1 MGKRVGIFLASILV
15 LALLCSITVFGFQVG
30 NFKIPS
36 AAEGIKQGLDLK
48 GGSSITFEAQIGEDY
63 DMSNLEDDM
72 ATVQTVLQR
81 RLDSLNYSEATVQ
94 LVGDKRVMVEI
105 PAVNDPEE
113 AVQMLG
119 KTALLEFADADG
131 NVVLSG
137 NDIESAKAEYGQ
149 LEQGGISQHYIALKL
164 SNDAVA
170 KFTEATRAAANRAAD
185 QKNFIAIQLDGEVQ
199 STPFVGEEYKTTG
212 INTAEVTITVGAG
225 DDKNSPAEYA
235 QDLAAIINSGRLPF
249 NLKDV
254 ELRTVGATLG
264 EEALSKSLLAGL
276 IGLIL
281 VLLFMLIVYRVPGIV
296 ADLAL
301 IFYAALMVIVMA
313 LLGVNLSLPGMAGII
328 LSIGMA
334 VDANVIIF
342 ERVKE
347 ELRLGKT
354 IRASVDAGYKRAFT
368 AILDSNITTMI
379 AAVVLYLLGTGT
391 IRGFAITL
399 GLGVIVSMFTVLVV
413 SRFLLKQLVGMNI
426 KSLKAFGA

>member
-1 MGKRVGIFLASILV
+1 MGKRVGVFLASILV
-15 LALLCSITVFGFQVG
+15 LVLLVSITVFGFNVG
-30 NFKIPS
+30 NFSIPS

-48 GGSSITFEAQIGEDY
+48 GGSSITFEAQIEDGY

-72 ATVQTVLQR
+72 ATVQTILQR

-119 KTALLEFADADG
+119 KTALVEFADADG

-137 NDIESAKAEYGQ
+137 NDIEGAAAEYGPTS
-149 LEQGGISQHYIALKL
+149 ENGISQHYVTLKL
-164 SNDAVA
+164 SADAVS
-170 KFTEATRAAANRAAD
+170 KFTEATKAAANRAAEN
-185 QKNFIAIQLDGEVQ
+185 KNFIAICLDGEVQ
-199 STPFVGEEYKTTG
+199 SSPMVDESYKTTG
-212 INTAEVTITVGAG
+212 INTAEAIITLGSG
-225 DDKNSPAEYA
+225 EDGTSPAEYA
-235 QDLAAIINSGRLPF
+235 KELAAIINSGRLPF

-264 EEALSKSLLAGL
+264 EQALSKSLLAGL

-281 VLLFMLIVYRVPGIV
+281 VLLFMLVIYRVPGIV

-301 IFYAALMVIVMA
+301 IFYAALMVILMA
-313 LLGVNLSLPGMAGII
+313 IMGVNLSLPGMAGII

-342 ERVKE
+342 ERIKE

-354 IRASVDAGYKRAFT
+354 VRASVDAGYKRAFT

-379 AAVVLYLLGTGT
+379 AAVVLYVLGTGT

-399 GLGVIVSMFTVLVV
+399 GLGVVVSMFTVLVV

-426 KSLKAFGA
+426 KSLKAFGL

>member
-1 MGKRVGIFLASILV
+1 MGKRVGIFTACILV
-15 LALLCSITVFGFQVG
+15 LALLVSITVFGFQVG
-30 NFKIPS
+30 NLRIPS

-48 GGSSITFEAQIGEDY
+48 GGSSITFEAQIGDDY
-63 DMSNLEDDM
+63 SGDLADDM

-81 RLDSLNYSEATVQ
+81 RLDSLKYSEATVQ
-94 LVGDKRVMVEI
+94 LVGDRRVMVEI
-105 PAVNDPEE
+105 PAVSDPEE

-131 NVVLSG
+131 NIVLSG
-137 NDIESAKAEYGQ
+137 ADIESAKAEYGQ
-149 LEQGGISQHYIALKL
+149 LEQNGISQHYIALKL

-170 KFTEATRAAANRAAD
+170 KFTEATKAAANRAAES
-185 QKNFIAIQLDGEVQ
+185 KNFIAIQLDGEVQ

-212 INTAEVTITVGAG
+212 INTAEVTITVGG
-225 DDKNSPAEYA
+225 GEDGTSPAEYA
-235 QDLAAIINSGRLPF
+235 KDLAAIINSGRLPF
-249 NLKDV
+249 NLKDI

-264 EEALSKSLLAGL
+264 EEALSKSLIAGL

-281 VLLFMLIVYRVPGIV
+281 VLLFMAIIYRVPGIV
-296 ADLAL
+296 ADIAL
-301 IFYAALMVIVMA
+301 IFYAALMVILMA
-313 LLGVNLSLPGMAGII
+313 LMGVNLSLPGMAGII

-342 ERVKE
+342 ERIKE

-354 IRASVDAGYKRAFT
+354 IRAGVDAGFKRAFT

-379 AAVVLYLLGTGT
+379 AAIVLYFLGTGT

-399 GLGVIVSMFTVLVV
+399 GLGVVVSMFTVLVV

-426 KSLKAFGA
+426 KSLKAFGV

>member
-1 MGKRVGIFLASILV
+1 MGKRIVIFLASLLV
-15 LALLCSITVFGFQVG
+15 LALMVSITVFGFKVG
-30 NFKIPS
+30 NFELPS
-36 AAEGIKQGLDLK
+36 AAKGIKQGLDLK
-48 GGSSITFEAQIGEDY
+48 GGSSITFEAQLGEDY

-72 ATVQTVLQR
+72 ATVQTILQR

-94 LVGDKRVMVEI
+94 LVGDKRVLVEI

-119 KTALLEFADADG
+119 KTALLQFADADG

-137 NDIESAKAEYGQ
+137 NDIESASAEYGQ
-149 LEQGGISQHYIALKL
+149 LQQGGISQHYIALKL
-164 SNDAVA
+164 STDAVG

-185 QKNFIAIQLDGEVQ
+185 QKNFIAILLDNEVQ

-212 INTAEVTITVGAG
+212 INTAEVTITVGSG
-225 DDKNSPAEYA
+225 DENKTSAEYA
-235 QDLAAIINSGRLPF
+235 KELAAIINSGRLPF
-249 NLKDV
+249 NLKDI

-264 EEALSKSLLAGL
+264 EEALSKSLIAGL

-281 VLLFMLIVYRVPGIV
+281 VLLFMLLIYRVPGII

-301 IFYAALMVIVMA
+301 IFYAALMVIIMA

-342 ERVKE
+342 ERIKE

-413 SRFLLKQLVGMNI
+413 SRFLLNQLVGMNI
-426 KSLKAFGA
+426 KSPKAFGL

>member
-1 MGKRVGIFLASILV
+1 MGKRVGVFLASILV
-15 LALLCSITVFGFQVG
+15 LALLCGIAAFGFEVG
-30 NFKIPS
+30 NFSIPS
-36 AAEGIKQGLDLK
+36 AAKGIKQGLDLK

-63 DMSNLEDDM
+63 DVSNLEDDM

-81 RLDSLNYSEATVQ
+81 RLDSLGYSEATVQ

-119 KTALLEFADADG
+119 KTALLQFADADG

-137 NDIESAKAEYGQ
+137 NDIVSANAEYGQ

-164 SNDAVA
+164 SDDAVA
-170 KFTEATRAAANRAAD
+170 KFTDATRAAANRAAD
-185 QKNFIAIQLDGEVQ
+185 QKNFIAILLDNEVQ

-212 INTAEVTITVGAG
+212 INTAEVTITVGSG
-225 DDKNSPAEYA
+225 DENKTSAEYA
-235 QDLAAIINSGRLPF
+235 KELAAIINSGRLPF

-264 EEALSKSLLAGL
+264 EEALSKSLVAGL

-281 VLLFMLIVYRVPGIV
+281 VLLFMLLIYRVPGII
-296 ADLAL
+296 ADIAL
-301 IFYAALMVIVMA
+301 IFYAALMVIIMA
-313 LLGVNLSLPGMAGII
+313 LMGVNLSLPGMAGII

-342 ERVKE
+342 ERIKE

-379 AAVVLYLLGTGT
+379 AAVVLYILGTGT

-413 SRFLLKQLVGMNI
+413 SRFLLNQLVGMNI
-426 KSLKAFGA
+426 KSPKAFGL

>member
-1 MGKRVGIFLASILV
+1 MGKRVGVFLASILV
-15 LALLCSITVFGFQVG
+15 LALLVSITVFGFKVG
-30 NFKIPS
+30 NFAIPS

-48 GGSSITFEAQIGEDY
+48 GGSSITFEAQLEDGY
-63 DMSNLEDDM
+63 DMSALEDDM
-72 ATVQTVLQR
+72 ATVQTILQR

-119 KTALLEFADADG
+119 KTALLQFADADG

-137 NDIESAKAEYGQ
+137 NDIVSASAEYGQ
-149 LEQGGISQHYIALKL
+149 LQQGGVSQHYIALKL
-164 SNDAVA
+164 SDDAVA
-170 KFTEATRAAANRAAD
+170 KFAEATRVAANRAGEE
-185 QKNFIAIQLDGEVQ
+185 KNFIAILLDNEVQ

-212 INTAEVTITVGAG
+212 INTAEVTITVGSGGEDA
-225 DDKNSPAEYA
+225 SPAQYA
-235 QDLAAIINSGRLPF
+235 KDLAAIINSGRLPF

-264 EEALSKSLLAGL
+264 EEALSKSLVAGL

-301 IFYAALMVIVMA
+301 IFYAALMVIIMA

-342 ERVKE
+342 ERIKE

-426 KSLKAFGA
+426 KSLKAFGL

>member
-1 MGKRVGIFLASILV
+1 MGKRVGIFTACILV
-15 LALLCSITVFGFQVG
+15 LALLVSITVFGFQVG
-30 NFKIPS
+30 NFRIPS

-48 GGSSITFEAQIGEDY
+48 GGSSITFEAQISDDY
-63 DMSNLEDDM
+63 SGDLADDM

-94 LVGDKRVMVEI
+94 LVGDRRVMVEI
-105 PAVNDPEE
+105 PAVSDPEE

-131 NVVLSG
+131 NIVISG
-137 NDIESAKAEYGQ
+137 ADIESAKAEYGQ
-149 LEQGGISQHYIALKL
+149 LEQNGISQHYIALKL
-164 SNDAVA
+164 STDAVS
-170 KFTEATRAAANRAAD
+170 KFTEATKAAANRAGES
-185 QKNFIAIQLDGEVQ
+185 KNYIAIQLDGEVQ

-212 INTAEVTITVGAG
+212 INTAEVTITVGSG
-225 DDKNSPAEYA
+225 EDGTSPAQYA
-235 QDLAAIINSGRLPF
+235 KDLAAIINSGRLPF
-249 NLKDV
+249 NLKDI

-264 EEALSKSLLAGL
+264 EEALSKSLTAGL

-281 VLLFMLIVYRVPGIV
+281 VLLFMAIIYRVPGIV
-296 ADLAL
+296 ADIAL
-301 IFYAALMVIVMA
+301 VFYTALMIILMA
-313 LLGVNLSLPGMAGII
+313 ILGVNLSLPGMAGII

-342 ERVKE
+342 ERIKE

-354 IRASVDAGYKRAFT
+354 IRAGVDAGFKRAFT

-379 AAVVLYLLGTGT
+379 AAVVLYVLGTGT

-426 KSLKAFGA
+426 KSLKAFGV

>member
-1 MGKRVGIFLASILV
+1 MGKRVGIFTASILV
-15 LALLCSITVFGFQVG
+15 LALLVSITVFGFQVG
-30 NFKIPS
+30 NLRIPS

-48 GGSSITFEAQIGEDY
+48 GGSSITFEAQIGDDY
-63 DMSNLEDDM
+63 SGDLSDDM
-72 ATVQTVLQR
+72 AIVQTVLQR

-94 LVGDKRVMVEI
+94 LVGDRRVMVEI
-105 PAVNDPEE
+105 PAVSDPEE

-131 NVVLSG
+131 NVVISG
-137 NDIESAKAEYGQ
+137 ADIESAKAEYGQ
-149 LEQGGISQHYIALKL
+149 LEQNGISQHYIALKL
-164 SNDAVA
+164 STDAVS
-170 KFTEATRAAANRAAD
+170 KFTEATKAAANRAGEN
-185 QKNFIAIQLDGEVQ
+185 KNFIAIQLDGEVQ

-212 INTAEVTITVGAG
+212 INTAEVTITVGSG
-225 DDKNSPAEYA
+225 EDGTSPAQYA
-235 QDLAAIINSGRLPF
+235 KDLAAIINSGRLPF
-249 NLKDV
+249 NLKDI

-264 EEALSKSLLAGL
+264 EEALSKSLTAGL

-281 VLLFMLIVYRVPGIV
+281 VLLFMAIIYRVPGIV
-296 ADLAL
+296 ADIAL
-301 IFYAALMVIVMA
+301 IFYGALMVILMA
-313 LLGVNLSLPGMAGII
+313 IMGVNLSLPGMAGII

-342 ERVKE
+342 ERIKE

-354 IRASVDAGYKRAFT
+354 IRAGVDAGFKRAFT

-379 AAVVLYLLGTGT
+379 AAIVLYFLGTGT

-399 GLGVIVSMFTVLVV
+399 GLGVLVSMFTVLVV

-426 KSLKAFGA
+426 KSLKAFGI

>member
-15 LALLCSITVFGFQVG
+15 LALMVSITVFGFQVG
-30 NFKIPS
+30 NFSIPS

-63 DMSNLEDDM
+63 DLSNLEDDM
-72 ATVQTVLQR
+72 ATVQAVLQR

-164 SNDAVA
+164 STDAVA

-225 DDKNSPAEYA
+225 EDGTTPAEYA
-235 QDLAAIINSGRLPF
+235 KDLAAIINSGRLPF
-249 NLKDV
+249 NLKDI

-264 EEALSKSLLAGL
+264 EEALSKSLIAGL

-301 IFYAALMVIVMA
+301 VFYAALMVIIMA

-399 GLGVIVSMFTVLVV
+399 GLGVIISMFTVLVV